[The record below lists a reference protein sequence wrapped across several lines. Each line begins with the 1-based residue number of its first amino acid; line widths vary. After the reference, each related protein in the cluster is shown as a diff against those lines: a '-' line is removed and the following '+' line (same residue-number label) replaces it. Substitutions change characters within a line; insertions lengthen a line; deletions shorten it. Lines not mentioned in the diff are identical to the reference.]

1 MGLIVSTPVQVAMEY
16 EAFLVKE
23 GLTLRGLQ
31 QTYDDGIGDVDT
43 DYETLGLADLVSLS
57 ICAYENASPLE
68 APGKV
73 QLPVFWRAE
82 DSLVPAMCHPC
93 SMGYPVI
100 HFYEVS
106 VDLRVMEP

>member
-1 MGLIVSTPVQVAMEY
+1 MGFIVLTPVQVAMEY

-68 APGKV
+68 SSGKRPTSSILEGRGQPRPRLCVTLV
-73 QLPVFWRAE
+73 QWATK
-82 DSLVPAMCHPC
+82 
-93 SMGYPVI
+93 
-100 HFYEVS
+100 
-106 VDLRVMEP
+106 